1 MSHSME
7 MEDLEEDFVYVQR
20 VKVLKPEFRIM
31 DELFGENRVFKST
44 LNNTQCLP
52 INSVNMYLL

>member
-1 MSHSME
+1 ME

-31 DELFGENRVFKST
+31 DELFGENRVFTST